1 VSQTGP
7 LAMRRVLAA
16 DATYLKSSFSL
27 KLYNLATRRVISRLR
42 LTPLPVSDAVI
53 HAVETIAKSEGQ
65 GSLKITSPGG
75 NVINDSRLNAG
86 VSHHKYDTDNATNEE
101 NDNDE
106 DDCTNVDIETIH
118 PEYTKSYGSD
128 VEEHDDDNENIVLL
142 DDEDDCMPEY
152 ALEPEQNEPTMRRSE
167 RLHVHQ

>member
-1 VSQTGP
+1 VSLHLSLVSQTGP

-118 PEYTKSYGSD
+118 PESD
-128 VEEHDDDNENIVLL
+128 RESEENDTIPNRTAQTSRN
-142 DDEDDCMPEY
+142 MTT
-152 ALEPEQNEPTMRRSE
+152 TMKT
-167 RLHVHQ
+167 

>member
-1 VSQTGP
+1 MLWTYLESSLNSCPVSLHFSLVSQTGP

-118 PEYTKSYGSD
+118 PESD
-128 VEEHDDDNENIVLL
+128 RESEENDTIPNRTAQTSRN
-142 DDEDDCMPEY
+142 MTT
-152 ALEPEQNEPTMRRSE
+152 TMKT
-167 RLHVHQ
+167 